1 MVSARNPTAPVAWR
15 LFLLVL
21 AVASSQSAR
30 ALKAN
35 GGMTMLEMEMAEQG
49 SFSYSELP
57 ESDMEELFQE
67 YLLKYNK
74 KVNYSQQH

>member
-1 MVSARNPTAPVAWR
+1 MAWR

-35 GGMTMLEMEMAEQG
+35 GGMTMHEMEMAEPG
-49 SFSYSELP
+49 SFSYASLP

-67 YLLKYNK
+67 FLLKYEK
-74 KVNYSQQH
+74 KVNYSQQHR

>member
-1 MVSARNPTAPVAWR
+1 
-15 LFLLVL
+15 
-21 AVASSQSAR
+21 
-30 ALKAN
+30 
-35 GGMTMLEMEMAEQG
+35 MLEMEMAEQG